1 MPNDYK
7 IIEQKEKKNIKIV
20 DNKEEF
26 YLDIN
31 GTKVKGIKQYRIIK
45 EAKQAPVLEFQLYLD
60 NIDFEEVLESKIY

>member
-31 GTKVKGIKQYRIIK
+31 GTKVEGNKQYRIIK
-45 EAKQAPVLEFQLYLD
+45 EAKQAPVLELQLYLD